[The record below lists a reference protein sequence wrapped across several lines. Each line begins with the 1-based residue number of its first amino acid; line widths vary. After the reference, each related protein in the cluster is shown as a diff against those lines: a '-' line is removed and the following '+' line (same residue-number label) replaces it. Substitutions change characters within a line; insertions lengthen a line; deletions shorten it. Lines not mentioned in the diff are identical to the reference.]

1 MALERLPVIKDAQL
15 YQRPMGSPFLPLGE
29 EEPMPAMDM
38 VASEAPPV
46 VPQVSSD
53 EERRMQELDRMLQE
67 AQSRADMLE
76 RETYDKAYAAGEQ
89 SGFALGQKR
98 AEQTL
103 EQMTQLLSQAEM
115 QLGSLDY
122 MCREAVLDVAEA
134 VVKQVLGGLEGEQ
147 HKLLLQAAE
156 RAAFQFPELHDLVLL
171 VHPNDMQSFEDL
183 LPESGLDM
191 ARLRADQTVEE
202 GSCRLMSEHQDA
214 LIHPN
219 QALHES
225 FALLRQQVAL

>member
-1 MALERLPVIKDAQL
+1 MALERLPVIEDAQL
-15 YQRPMGSPFLPLGE
+15 YQRPMGSPFLPLDE
-29 EEPMPAMDM
+29 EVRM
-38 VASEAPPV
+38 SEADVGEPEAPTV
-46 VPQVSSD
+46 VPQVSND

-103 EQMTQLLSQAEM
+103 EQMNQLLSQTEM

-122 MCREAVLDVAEA
+122 LCREAVLDVAEA
-134 VVKQVLGGLEGEQ
+134 VVQQVLGTLEGEQ
-147 HKLLLQAAE
+147 HKLLLQAVE
-156 RAAFQFPELHDLVLL
+156 RAAFQFPDMHDLVVL
-171 VHPNDMQSFEDL
+171 VHPNDMQTFEDL
-183 LPESGLDM
+183 LPESGVAM
-191 ARLRADQTVEE
+191 ARLRVDQTIEE